1 MRGIS
6 SHWFIFLQVTL
17 IGQLTCAN
25 VLDVTC
31 INFNPIYDTSSSA
44 SYAAILNGADVTSM
58 VSFQRSVDLDTGDR
72 QSTWCS
78 LGDDAGACGFPQ
90 GSTIDSSGRVTF
102 RNTDQDKFGVYG
114 CRAERY
120 NWTTE
125 TSTIFIRNDAHF
137 TPDYFTVTV
146 SLDEEVRLVMN
157 PGSWGTGSLV
167 WILNHEDGGQTTMS
181 SNVSGNALY
190 ISRAKRADHAGIHH
204 YYYSAEPDKGGL
216 MKLIVRGI

>member
-1 MRGIS
+1 MNMRGIS
-6 SHWFIFLQVTL
+6 LHWFIFLQVTL

-25 VLDVTC
+25 ILDVTC

-78 LGDDAGACGFPQ
+78 LGDDEGACGLPQ
-90 GSTIDSSGRVTF
+90 GSTIDVSGRVTF
-102 RNTDQDKFGVYG
+102 QNTDQDKFGVYG

-146 SLDEEVRLVMN
+146 SLDEEVRLLMT
-157 PGSWGTGSLV
+157 PGSSSGTGSLE
-167 WILNHEDGGQTTMS
+167 WILNHEDE
-181 SNVSGNALY
+181 
-190 ISRAKRADHAGIHH
+190 SRERNIDI
-204 YYYSAEPDKGGL
+204 
-216 MKLIVRGI
+216 M